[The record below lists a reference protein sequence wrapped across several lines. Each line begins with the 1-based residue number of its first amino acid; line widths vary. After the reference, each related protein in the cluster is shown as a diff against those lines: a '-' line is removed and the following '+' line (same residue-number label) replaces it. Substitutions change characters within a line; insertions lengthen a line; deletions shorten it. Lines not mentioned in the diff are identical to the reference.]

1 MKVIDLVAVTNK
13 LYPIKLIDRDK
24 LFDWR
29 YTDEQAVIYTGN
41 GYVMTP
47 QYYDLRVVSVAIVD
61 GGYHIQVLN
70 R

>member
-29 YTDEQAVIYTGN
+29 YTDDQAVIYTGN
-41 GYVMTP
+41 GYVMPP